1 MQQTPQWPICNQSG
15 VKLPV
20 TSVSQTG
27 QYFVSMKLNSTTS
40 AVVGNFI
47 LFQLLWF
54 AAVLG
59 AAAGQQWPAPLAL
72 LALLGWTQLTGGS
85 VRADLR
91 LVLIGL
97 ATGMVFEVLLLG
109 GGLISYQLQWWQY
122 VPPLWILCLWAGFA
136 QSFLYSMAW
145 MRQRLL
151 VAAVFGGVGSVMSMY
166 AGLRFGAAQ
175 PPLGTVPLLVA
186 YGLGWSVLVPFLAWL
201 ADESRQQTV
210 QVES

>member
-1 MQQTPQWPICNQSG
+1 
-15 VKLPV
+15 
-20 TSVSQTG
+20 
-27 QYFVSMKLNSTTS
+27 MKLNSPAS
-40 AVVGNFI
+40 AVIGNFV

-59 AAAGQQWPAPLAL
+59 AAASLSWPAPLAL
-72 LALLGWTQLTGGS
+72 LALLGWTRLTGGS
-85 VRADLR
+85 LRSDLR

-109 GGLISYQLQWWQY
+109 SGLIHYQLQWWQY
-122 VPPLWILCLWAGFA
+122 VPPVWILCLWAGFA

-145 MRQRLL
+145 MRQRLWL
-151 VAAVFGGVGSVMSMY
+151 ASVFGGVGSVMSMY
-166 AGLRFGAAQ
+166 AGLQFGAAQ
-175 PPLGTVPLLVA
+175 PLQGNVPLLVA

-201 ADESRQQTV
+201 ADESRQQSL

>member
-1 MQQTPQWPICNQSG
+1 
-15 VKLPV
+15 
-20 TSVSQTG
+20 
-27 QYFVSMKLNSTTS
+27 MKMIS
-40 AVVGNFI
+40 ASSAIIGNFI

-59 AAAGQQWPAPLAL
+59 AAAGLHWPAPLAL
-72 LALLGWTQLTGGS
+72 LALLCWTRLTGGS

-97 ATGMVFEVLLLG
+97 ATGMVFEVLLLAS
-109 GGLISYQLQWWQY
+109 GLIRYQLQWWLY
-122 VPPLWILCLWAGFA
+122 LPPLWILCLWAGFA

-145 MRQRLL
+145 MRQRLWL
-151 VAAVFGGVGSVMSMY
+151 ASVFGGVGSVMSMY

-175 PPLGTVPLLVA
+175 PPQGTLPLLVA